1 MCTKR
6 FLFGLMAVAMLGSC
20 TNEIE
25 PQPPQGDKEKNYVA
39 FSICANN
46 EQGRA
51 SSGGYDEGTAA
62 ENGAANAQFFFFK
75 ANGDAF
81 VVNDASQTNGAVNYV
96 TASITGSGKNMD
108 NVERIYD
115 AVVVIKNNKGEVPAK
130 VIAVLNWNYAGSSLS
145 MSQLQAQVVEN
156 YQTTNGFLMS
166 NSVYSDNGVHAEAV
180 TITAANLAGTADAA
194 KNVPV
199 EIYVERVAAKVA
211 VSQADGISNGV
222 KVYDAIMSDGTTK
235 AIYAKVEGWDLN
247 GTIDKSYLT
256 KHIDLSWT
264 DATLFIGWNDA
275 PNYRS
280 YWATTT
286 ADGVLSHEF
295 SWNSLTGVVGGDA
308 KYCLENTGKVVAG
321 DVAVENMHVACD
333 NATKV
338 LVAASLYEDASCTT
352 PAKIANWYGSY
363 YAMSDMPTNV
373 ANSVNLYTSA
383 DNGVSYTKITPADIE
398 LVAVTNTSASADD
411 YKVTYQL
418 TSAAA
423 SNKWYSKGAD
433 GTTFTEL
440 DADGIAAVF
449 AAVEKALVWN
459 GKSYY
464 IVNIEHL
471 GALTADDADAP
482 TTWTITP
489 ASYGVVRNH
498 SYVINITGIEGLGTP
513 VYDPD
518 QVVFEPE
525 IPAET
530 ESFIAAKINVL
541 SWKLVN
547 QNVVLK

>member
-1 MCTKR
+1 MGTKK
-6 FLFGLMAVAMLGSC
+6 FLFGLMAVAMFASC
-20 TNEIE
+20 TNDNE
-25 PQPPQGDKEKNYVA
+25 PQTPQGELEQNYVA

-51 SSGGYDEGTAA
+51 SSGGYDEGTTA
-62 ENGAANAQFFFFK
+62 ENEASNAQFFFFK

-81 VVNDASQTNGAVNYV
+81 VVNEASQTNGAVNYV
-96 TASITGSGKNMD
+96 TAAVSGTGKNMD

-115 AVVVIKNNKGEVPAK
+115 AVVVIKNNKGEIPAK
-130 VIAVLNWNYAGSSLS
+130 VIAVLNWDYSGASLS
-145 MSQLQAQVVEN
+145 MSELQAKVVDSYE
-156 YQTTNGFLMS
+156 TTSGFLMS
-166 NSVYSDNGVHAEAV
+166 NSVYVADGVHAEAV
-180 TITAANLAGTADAA
+180 EITAANLASTADAA

-211 VSQADGISNGV
+211 VKQADDIANGV
-222 KVYDAIMSDGTTK
+222 KVYDAVMADGTTK
-235 AIYAKVEGWDLN
+235 AIYAKVTGWDLN

-256 KHIDLSWT
+256 KHIDAAWT
-264 DATLFIGWNDA
+264 DAALFTGWNDA

-280 YWATTT
+280 YWAITTT
-286 ADGVLSHEF
+286 DGALTHKF
-295 SWNSLTGVVGGDA
+295 TWNSLAGVVGGDA
-308 KYCLENTGKVVAG
+308 KYCMENTGKVAAG
-321 DVAVENMHVACD
+321 TVAVENLHTACD

-338 LVAASLYEDASCTT
+338 LVAAELYEDASCTT
-352 PAKIANWYGSY
+352 PAAIANWYGSY
-363 YAMSDMPTNV
+363 YALSDIPTNV
-373 ANSVNLYTSA
+373 ANAVNLYTSSDA
-383 DNGVSYTKITPADIE
+383 TTYTKVTPADIE
-398 LVAVTNTSASADD
+398 LVAVTNSAASDDD

-418 TSAAA
+418 TTTAAA
-423 SNKWYSKGAD
+423 NKWYSKGTD

-471 GALTADDADAP
+471 GALTADNADAP
-482 TTWTITP
+482 TAWTITP
-489 ASYGVVRNH
+489 ASFGVVRNH
-498 SYVINITGIEGLGTP
+498 SYVINITGIDGLGTP

-518 QVVFEPE
+518 KEVLEPE

-541 SWKLVN
+541 SWKIVN